1 MAGPATNDP
10 IRRDVAL
17 PDGGDLNPLAH
28 LRPALLSVALLTLIA
43 GCVFPLVLFG
53 IGRSAF
59 PFQADGSLVTNKGVA
74 VGSRLIGQAFS
85 RPEYFHTRPSA
96 AGTGYDAS
104 SSGGTNLGPSNP
116 KLAQDVRQFAAD
128 YRRANALAPDAG
140 IPIDAV
146 TRSASGLD
154 PHISPANA
162 ALQVARVARA
172 RGLSEAA
179 VARLVADHTQGR
191 QLGFLGD
198 PRVLVLD
205 LNLALDR
212 IGPPDAR

>member
-1 MAGPATNDP
+1 MTSSEATDQASAP
-10 IRRDVAL
+10 I
-17 PDGGDLNPLAH
+17 PSSNGLNLSEH
-28 LRPALLSVALLTLIA
+28 LRPALASVALLTLIT
-43 GCVFPLVLFG
+43 GCIFPAVLWG

-59 PFQADGSLVTNKGVA
+59 PSQADGSLVTDKSVV
-74 VGSRLIGQAFS
+74 VGSRLIGQAFG

-96 AGTGYDAS
+96 AGNGYDAS

-128 YRRANALAPDAG
+128 YRKANALAPDAD
-140 IPIDAV
+140 IPIDAA

-162 ALQVARVARA
+162 ALQVARVART
-172 RGLSEAA
+172 RGLDEAA
-179 VARLVADHTQGR
+179 VRRLVDEHTEGR
-191 QLGFLGD
+191 QLGFLGE
-198 PRVLVLD
+198 PRVSVLD

-212 IGPPDAR
+212 IVPRHDR